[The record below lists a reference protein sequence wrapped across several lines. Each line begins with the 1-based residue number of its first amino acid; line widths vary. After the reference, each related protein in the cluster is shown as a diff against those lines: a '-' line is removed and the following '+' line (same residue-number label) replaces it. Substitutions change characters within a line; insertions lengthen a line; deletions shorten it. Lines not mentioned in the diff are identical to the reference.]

1 MQQPKHVQ
9 KTKHHTS
16 KLGNF
21 MNELQQTYM
30 IISTWTV
37 IRTIMQTQKKTE
49 WGLYVP
55 CKTGSTLSNFLTT
68 HTVLIQSVIKA
79 GIRHFSVAFS
89 FHETALDRH

>member
-1 MQQPKHVQ
+1 
-9 KTKHHTS
+9 
-16 KLGNF
+16 

-55 CKTGSTLSNFLTT
+55 CKTGALFPFPHHSHGLD
-68 HTVLIQSVIKA
+68 TVCY
-79 GIRHFSVAFS
+79 
-89 FHETALDRH
+89 